1 MSTAN
6 ALKSKPAAKAIK
18 QKKPATAKPAVN
30 PLIQGG
36 QVSYISLSLLDPS
49 PFNYR
54 EFFPK
59 PELEELAADIAQHG
73 IISNLTVRAI
83 AAGRFELVVGE
94 RRYRAAAMAGLKAVP
109 ANIVCLTDQQVMEI
123 QLSENMHR
131 ANPHPMQEARA
142 IGQLQKTRAG
152 IEEIAARIG
161 KSKAFVYNR
170 LKLLSLIEPVQQ
182 MFMADK
188 CTTVQAY
195 EIATLS
201 PDSQT
206 EFFEQYCADWKDED
220 FEMPDTDHTLR
231 QFKYDLSNAPF
242 DINDKKL
249 LPEAGA
255 CTGCPFN
262 SATTS
267 TLFPDQAKNAICSK
281 RECYRSKCETDFSRK
296 LKEGFSQHAP
306 QALIYYGSPQKLE
319 SIIQLMPEAA
329 SLPQYNYYNIDVVSA
344 PEPPERDD
352 YMNEQEA
359 EEGEEAE
366 FDEEGFNQLMQ
377 EYREDLEQYELLL
390 KSGKLS
396 EGLLVSENRVSFVAF
411 NPEGGKGSVERKELP
426 KAADV
431 QTAIK
436 EGTVSAELLEG
447 EINRILSRETRS
459 QEIDRDKVQLKVHE
473 TFETGIDTLC
483 LEPTAA
489 DRVALRLILF
499 QSLDYAAR
507 GKVCQSLSLEKTRTE
522 HENNGELYRQ
532 LESLD
537 DKQFAYLIRMA
548 IASNPES
555 KIPNSEK
562 GYFLYK
568 MAEQAGMDIVT
579 IEQAQKAKTAERQ
592 KRQQERIA
600 GLQKQIDR
608 LLPKE

>member
-6 ALKSKPAAKAIK
+6 TQKSKPAAKAIK
-18 QKKPATAKPAVN
+18 PKKPATLKSASN

-59 PELEELAADIAQHG
+59 PELEELAADIARHG

-94 RRYRAAAMAGLKAVP
+94 RRYRAAGMAGLKAVP
-109 ANIVCLTDQQVMEI
+109 ATIVSLTDQQVIEV
-123 QLSENMHR
+123 QLSENIHR

-161 KSKAFVYNR
+161 KSKAFVYSR

-182 MFMADK
+182 MFLADK
-188 CTTVQAY
+188 CSTVQAY

-206 EFFEQYCADWKDED
+206 EFFEQYCADWKEDD

-242 DINDKKL
+242 DIKDKKL

-267 TLFPDQAKNAICSK
+267 TLFPDQAKNSICNK
-281 RECYRSKCETDFSRK
+281 KECYRSKCETDFSRK

-319 SIIQLMPEAA
+319 ALIRLIPEAA

-352 YMNEQEA
+352 YLNELET
-359 EEGEEAE
+359 EEGEES
-366 FDEEGFNQLMQ
+366 DEEGFNQLMQ

-396 EGLLVSENRVSFVAF
+396 EGLLVSENSVSFVAF
-411 NPEGGKGSVERKELP
+411 NPEAGKRSVERKELP

-436 EGTVSAELLEG
+436 EGTISVELLEG
-447 EINRILSRETRS
+447 EINRILARETRS

-473 TFETGIDTLC
+473 TFNTGMDTLS

-489 DRVALRLILF
+489 DLVAIRLILF
-499 QSLDYAAR
+499 QSLDYSAKSR
-507 GKVCQSLSLEKTRTE
+507 VCQSLSLEKTRTE
-522 HENNGELYRQ
+522 HGNDGELYRQ

-568 MAEQAGMDIVT
+568 MAEQAGMDIT
-579 IEQAQKAKTAERQ
+579 AIEQEQKAKTDERQ

-600 GLQKQIDR
+600 GLQKQIDK